1 MDRAASTDM
10 AADQPAAP
18 WYAQTPPS
26 AMQLL
31 PFALAA
37 GVAPVRRTPTTPLP
51 LPEMA
56 AHMRI
61 GHYF

>member
-1 MDRAASTDM
+1 M
-10 AADQPAAP
+10 AADQPTAP